1 MEDTNYDESYSDSDS
16 EFVTEIENLPI
27 LNFDIDTY
35 QDKKISSEF
44 DKEIEE
50 ILLDQSITNNKYTP
64 CVIVDNDNN
73 ERRIQQCNRIDE
85 GGSNQPLAQLKG
97 TWEVDP
103 IKTLKLGLPKDLI
116 YSPFDNQVLPTL
128 LITQIAFK
136 LAKIDLSDKAKV
148 AFLKEKDCA
157 HFGNLLGESFNQ
169 IYAAFQNPNP
179 NSHLL
184 FEYTTQNTSKGYPN
198 IETCYQHVCNLLV
211 QEVYLTKKKIQKEEQ

>member
-1 MEDTNYDESYSDSDS
+1 DTNYDKSYSDSDS

-35 QDKKISSEF
+35 QDVKNKILQQNSDNENEYYDLNNTTEENISSEF
-44 DKEIEE
+44 DEEIEE

-97 TWEVDP
+97 TWEIRSGVSKFGCNNKHDDLSAILEKFRNWIQLVAKSDNKLQKQQLIWSLLP
-103 IKTLKLGLPKDLI
+103 AIKTLKL
-116 YSPFDNQVLPTL
+116 
-128 LITQIAFK
+128 AFK

-157 HFGNLLGESFNQ
+157 HFGNLLRES
-169 IYAAFQNPNP
+169 
-179 NSHLL
+179 
-184 FEYTTQNTSKGYPN
+184 
-198 IETCYQHVCNLLV
+198 
-211 QEVYLTKKKIQKEEQ
+211 